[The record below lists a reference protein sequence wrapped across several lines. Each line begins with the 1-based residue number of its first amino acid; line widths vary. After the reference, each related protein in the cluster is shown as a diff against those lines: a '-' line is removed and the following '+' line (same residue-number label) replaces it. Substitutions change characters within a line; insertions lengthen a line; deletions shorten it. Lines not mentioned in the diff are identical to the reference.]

1 MAAETVNITLLGTSD
16 LHGTFVPGLRQRHGK
31 SGGQS
36 EPDSHSGQKVRA
48 EQPNLIPVDAGD
60 TIQGN
65 FVETFKHEAVSPM
78 MLGLNALNYD
88 VWVMGN
94 HEFDFGLPVLAT
106 PLKQFKG
113 AALAGNIVWD
123 NGNPYL
129 PAYTIVERR
138 A

>member
-1 MAAETVNITLLGTSD
+1 M
-16 LHGTFVPGLRQRHGK
+16 
-31 SGGQS
+31 
-36 EPDSHSGQKVRA
+36 
-48 EQPNLIPVDAGD
+48 DAGD

-113 AALAGNIVWD
+113 RRWQAISSGTAA
-123 NGNPYL
+123 NPTCPL
-129 PAYTIVERR
+129 TPSLNAR

>member
-1 MAAETVNITLLGTSD
+1 M
-16 LHGTFVPGLRQRHGK
+16 
-31 SGGQS
+31 
-36 EPDSHSGQKVRA
+36 
-48 EQPNLIPVDAGD
+48 DAGD

-129 PAYTIVERR
+129 PAYTIVERQGVKIGIIGMDTPMTAEFAKGTDR
-138 A
+138 IKG